1 MVKRGTRSLR
11 RGGDGASSTCT
22 SPPRA
27 SPARCGRTSIASRAS
42 CRTPRSLPP
51 PLPRL
56 SLEQEAERLSGGEAQ
71 LLALHRA
78 FLVSPRVLLLDEG
91 TSALDSATARAVEET
106 LQAWVGAGHG
116 IVWVSHD
123 DTLATRLGVRE
134 EELVR

>member
-1 MVKRGTRSLR
+1 MRENLDRVARLVSH
-11 RGGDGASSTCT
+11 
-22 SPPRA
+22 SPEP
-27 SPARCGRTSIASRAS
+27 
-42 CRTPRSLPP
+42 PP